1 MAGKT
6 NQPKENLMKISNET
20 KVGLLSIAGL
30 TILIIGFNYLKG
42 KDVFNRTKKVY
53 AVFSKLGSLAKS
65 NEVKINGY
73 VVGTVYAFEPTNK
86 NVDSIKVTISITA
99 DVDIPANS
107 IAYISA
113 GLLGTSSITIEKQA
127 STTNLKDGDYLK
139 TREDPGIFGDLPS
152 QAGSTL
158 ANVRTSLDSL
168 KVVFS
173 NLNKVLDGNTKG
185 NLQQAIANMA
195 IATSSLNKLLDPEHS
210 MLASTLRNT
219 NAISENLRKNN
230 DSITM
235 VISNAK
241 RFSENLS
248 QLNLQKTMDTLQ
260 SAISQLKA
268 TIHKL
273 SSNEGTL
280 GALINDKKLYI
291 KLNDVLLSAEIL
303 MDDLRAHPKRYV
315 NFSVF
320 GKKDKGGALT
330 SPSKK
335 DTLP

>member
-1 MAGKT
+1 LAGKT
-6 NQPKENLMKISNET
+6 NQSKENLMKISNET

-53 AVFSKLGSLAKS
+53 AVFSKLGSLSKS

-235 VISNAK
+235 VITNAK

-320 GKKDKGGALT
+320 GKKDKGGVLT

>member
-1 MAGKT
+1 
-6 NQPKENLMKISNET
+6 MKINNET
-20 KVGLLSIAGL
+20 KVGLLTVGAL
-30 TILIIGFNYLKG
+30 AILIIGFNFLKG
-42 KDVFNRTKKVY
+42 KDVFNRTTKIY
-53 AVFSKLGSLAKS
+53 AVFTKLGSLAKS

-73 VVGTVYAFEPTNK
+73 TIGTVYAFEPTNK
-86 NVDSIKVTISITA
+86 NVDSIKVTISVTQ
-99 DVDIPANS
+99 DVLIPDNS

-113 GLLGTSSITIEKQA
+113 GLLGTSNITIEKHE
-127 STTNLKDGDYLK
+127 SNVYLKDGDYMK

-158 ANVRTSLDSL
+158 ANVRVSLDSL

-195 IATSSLNKLLDPEHS
+195 AATSSLTKLLDPEKS
-210 MLASTLRNT
+210 TLAITLRN
-219 NAISENLRKNN
+219 ASSVSENLRKNN
-230 DSITM
+230 DSITAT
-235 VISNAK
+235 INNAK
-241 RFSENLS
+241 QFSEKLS
-248 QLNLQKTMDTLQ
+248 RLNMEQTMDTLQ
-260 SAISQLKA
+260 SAIMDLKK
-268 TIHKL
+268 TIAKL
-273 SSNEGTL
+273 SSNQGTL
-280 GALINDKKLYI
+280 GALINDKKLYN

-335 DTLP
+335 DTIP